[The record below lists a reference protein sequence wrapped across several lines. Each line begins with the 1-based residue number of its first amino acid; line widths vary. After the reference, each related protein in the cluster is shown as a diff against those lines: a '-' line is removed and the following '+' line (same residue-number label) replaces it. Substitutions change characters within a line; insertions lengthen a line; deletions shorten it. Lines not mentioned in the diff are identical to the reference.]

1 MFLCVKKKK
10 LELHPTGLQ
19 EEKKRIRFF
28 VKPETVVI
36 ETGYCNLV
44 STSKKLFQIQRC
56 YLILSV
62 LLN

>member
-19 EEKKRIRFF
+19 EEKRRIRFF

-44 STSKKLFQIQRC
+44 
-56 YLILSV
+56 
-62 LLN
+62 